1 MSGNGTTDLQA
12 VLQPLQPVE
21 ANEARRKR
29 MNQRAVF
36 LSAITIL
43 VIVGIVVVVSVT
55 AGLGAG
61 ITEVKSRVSCN

>member
-12 VLQPLQPVE
+12 VE

-29 MNQRAVF
+29 INQRAVF
-36 LSAITIL
+36 LSAITIA

-61 ITEVKSRVSCN
+61 ITEVKK